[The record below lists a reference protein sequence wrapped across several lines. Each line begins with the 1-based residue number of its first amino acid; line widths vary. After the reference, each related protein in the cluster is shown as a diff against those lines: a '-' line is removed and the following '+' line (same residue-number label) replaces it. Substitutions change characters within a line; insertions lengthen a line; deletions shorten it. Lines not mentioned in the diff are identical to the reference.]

1 MDYIFGY
8 RSLVSRYS
16 RQHYSKILSEATVA
30 TVKGWCRSL
39 CVSYPDEGA
48 TYAGALRDD
57 VGLLNGV
64 LIATD
69 IGEAI
74 ADRERGY
81 QFTRLNIDDLLI
93 ENLAVGEPSIGEQGF
108 DGQGFGEQGRDSFG
122 LSISQQDQIW
132 IYETMQVDTATP
144 GNPLPQSYVDTCMSG
159 CLESQGVDGAIEFI
173 QQTRGWDF
181 VWLNDRH
188 LDRTPRYPRYT
199 PISSEHAGLIDSLLE
214 QQGVLKFR
222 QSSP

>member
-8 RSLVSRYS
+8 GSLVSRYS

-30 TVKGWCRSL
+30 TVKGWCRSW

-57 VGLLNGV
+57 LGLLNGV

-74 ADRERGY
+74 ANRERGY
-81 QFTRLNIDDLLI
+81 QFTRLNIDDLFI
-93 ENLAVGEPSIGEQGF
+93 ENLGVGESSIGELGF
-108 DGQGFGEQGRDSFG
+108 DGQGRDSFG

-132 IYETMQVDTATP
+132 ICETLQVDAASP
-144 GNPLPQSYVDTCMSG
+144 ENPLPQSYVDTCMSG
-159 CLESQGVDGAIEFI
+159 CLESKGVDGAIEFI
-173 QQTRGWDF
+173 QQTRGWDC

-199 PISSEHAGLIDSLLE
+199 PISSEQAGLIDSLLE

>member
-8 RSLVSRYS
+8 GSLVSRYS

-30 TVKGWCRSL
+30 TVKGWCRSW

-57 VGLLNGV
+57 MGLLNGV

-69 IGEAI
+69 IGGAI

-81 QFTRLNIDDLLI
+81 QFTRLNNDDLFVD
-93 ENLAVGEPSIGEQGF
+93 NLGGSEERGGEQ
-108 DGQGFGEQGRDSFG
+108 EKDSLG
-122 LSISQQDQIW
+122 LSIAPQDRIW
-132 IYETMQVDTATP
+132 ICETLQVGVASEE
-144 GNPLPQSYVDTCMSG
+144 NPLPQSYVDTCMSG
-159 CLESQGVDGAIEFI
+159 CLESKGIDGAIEFI
-173 QQTRGWDF
+173 QQTRGWDC

-188 LDRTPRYPRYT
+188 LEYTPRYPRYT
-199 PISSEHAGLIDSLLE
+199 PISTEHAALIDSLLE

-222 QSSP
+222 QSSL

>member
-30 TVKGWCRSL
+30 TVKGWCRSW

-69 IGEAI
+69 IGE
-74 ADRERGY
+74 
-81 QFTRLNIDDLLI
+81 
-93 ENLAVGEPSIGEQGF
+93 
-108 DGQGFGEQGRDSFG
+108 QGFGEQGRDSFG